1 MELFCAGLVCG
12 QDFQPAIEGLFMDG
26 DSSLWSRLVSNP
38 LFRSVL
44 VFSLFRAV
52 YGFGILIVTWFLASE
67 AEAPLW
73 VSIGFLLCSMVFS
86 RLLFRF
92 LKRMGGKQE
101 LES

>member
-1 MELFCAGLVCG
+1 
-12 QDFQPAIEGLFMDG
+12 MDG

-92 LKRMGGKQE
+92 LKRMGDKQE